1 VALPEPCDPRI
12 ARRRVQGAQ
21 RGRLREL
28 PGERVLAPAR
38 PDQEHLHRWRVYF
51 GGVSRAAP
59 RRITLV
65 MSMNDPGLELHE
77 WETRWQELEQSL
89 ADDPAGTLP
98 EACDL
103 VEETLLVD
111 DERDEL
117 AAAYRSARDTA
128 DRVERGED
136 VDPGD
141 VGAAI
146 ENLRTIHDALSVD
159 RAAE

>member
-1 VALPEPCDPRI
+1 
-12 ARRRVQGAQ
+12 
-21 RGRLREL
+21 
-28 PGERVLAPAR
+28 
-38 PDQEHLHRWRVYF
+38 
-51 GGVSRAAP
+51 
-59 RRITLV
+59 

-111 DERDEL
+111 DEREEL

-146 ENLRTIHDALSVD
+146 ENLRSIHAALSVD
-159 RAAE
+159 TSAE